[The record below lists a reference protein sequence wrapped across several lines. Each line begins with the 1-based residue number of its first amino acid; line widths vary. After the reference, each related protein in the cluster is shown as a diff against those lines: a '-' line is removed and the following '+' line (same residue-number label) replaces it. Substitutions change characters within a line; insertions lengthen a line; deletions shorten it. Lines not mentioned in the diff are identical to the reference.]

1 MAYEILYSAEAESEL
16 EGILEWLLYERRAD
30 ETGLRWFQGLK
41 DKISTLAEFPE
52 RCALAP
58 ESRSLPFKMRQ
69 LFYGRKTRV
78 YRVLFTITGNVVYI
92 LAIRHP
98 RQDSLSQHG

>member
-16 EGILEWLLYERRAD
+16 EGILEWLLYERRAG
-30 ETGLRWFQGLK
+30 ETGLRWFQRLK
-41 DKISTLAEFPE
+41 DKISEFPE

-92 LAIRHP
+92 LAIRRP